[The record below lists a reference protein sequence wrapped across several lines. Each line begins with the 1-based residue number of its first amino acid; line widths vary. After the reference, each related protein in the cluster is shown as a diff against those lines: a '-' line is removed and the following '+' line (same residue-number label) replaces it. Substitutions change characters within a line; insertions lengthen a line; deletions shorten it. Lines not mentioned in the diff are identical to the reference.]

1 MYSVSSNKMSMST
14 RSVNRGLLS
23 MKPWNPVG
31 LTLVLA
37 KSKINKS

>member
-1 MYSVSSNKMSMST
+1 MCSEFSRAKFSKND
-14 RSVNRGLLS
+14 GLLAS
-23 MKPWNPVG
+23 TWNPVG